1 MDLTP
6 FNYINPCGYSKLR
19 MTQVNNIVSN
29 IDLFTISKF
38 LIQEFLYIL
47 NISNIKYYNYL

>member
-6 FNYINPCGYSKLR
+6 FNYINPCGYNKLR

-29 IDLFTISKF
+29 IDLFIISKF

-47 NISNIKYYNYL
+47 NITNIKYYNYL

>member
-6 FNYINPCGYSKLR
+6 FNYINPCGYSKLH

-29 IDLFTISKF
+29 VDLFTISKF

>member
-6 FNYINPCGYSKLR
+6 FNYISPCGYSKLR
-19 MTQVNNIVSN
+19 MTQVNNIVPN
-29 IDLFTISKF
+29 IDLCIISKF